1 VAITV
6 APGALQVLVDYADGF
21 VLQVQA
27 CDDVDAALEA
37 LRKAALDLTA
47 LDGSGHA
54 TVSAPVAAPE
64 GPVVRVNGLEVNEDV
79 LPTVADLV
87 SKRLHD
93 AGVSD
98 AVIDVPEPGGDLD
111 GLDTCANAVVL
122 RIFPPPGGGNGAIPS
137 RWVDLASEWV
147 LGDQAPT
154 DEVPLRLLGLEWSVP
169 AADAPSVLHHAA
181 QSRAWCDIVQGNLR
195 ERVRTASLTFGGTP
209 HLALAAGG
217 PACDRGALLA
227 RFELLCEVARDVA
240 AEAAYLCVD
249 FEPTFE
255 DVGLGLSPEGWQAQG
270 GASPNLVAGRLADLL
285 VPDVFP
291 YQVLGPGHLERFVP
305 GAHLDAPPVGQ
316 PLPGDRVEVVVG
328 EAEAWLPLYDGR
340 ESVRREGLELLAP
353 LLATRSEVD
362 DLLAGRPDRVTGGPG
377 GDVISGMPDLD
388 DIRLETLPHT
398 RRGLRLTFLELV
410 AWLAHEPHSDAPV
423 TVSPVVAT
431 YARWFASALDD
442 PTRQRLKPL
451 AGRLIGTASAAP
463 ADGGLPEADRHRAWL
478 ATDWLMRVQAA
489 RWLRAAGLVE
499 AASRLEAV
507 GPIHH
512 HVELLRAVDI
522 MGSALVIAS
531 RRIELNASVAAS
543 GHPGDADLVSEASW
557 EAWEAASESAGWVA
571 ASEASAV
578 GIPSDL
584 AYATDLRVIE
594 CARDPRVRAELD
606 AAGRTIG
613 DTAWATAIR
622 AVADSAWSAAWAA
635 AHRAVDQLAVV
646 PLGTALDRAGR
657 AAYARAEVDDPDLAM
672 ERAEAA
678 AVDRLAQVALDTGQ
692 RAVGQHPWDAAR
704 AAAAAADGGS
714 LWSLVQG
721 LAADAVDRAP
731 WEAGMA
737 AARTA
742 VDEVLRGAPELV
754 ARSVGAALA
763 KETASAAAR
772 GIAGRATAV
781 ARAQGADALTATDA
795 AHDALGPV
803 ALDLQDAALAF
814 LEALVEVPSS
824 PAS

>member
-1 VAITV
+1 MAITV

-37 LRKAALDLTA
+37 LRKAALDLAA
-47 LDGSGHA
+47 LDGSGHTA
-54 TVSAPVAAPE
+54 VSAPVAAPE
-64 GPVVRVNGLEVNEDV
+64 GPVVRVNGLEVDEDV
-79 LPTVADLV
+79 LATVPDLV

-98 AVIDVPEPGGDLD
+98 AIVDVPEPGGALD
-111 GLDTCANAVVL
+111 ALDTCANAVVL
-122 RIFPPPGGGNGAIPS
+122 RIFPRPGGANGAIPS
-137 RWVDLASEWV
+137 RWVDLAGEWV
-147 LGDQAPT
+147 LGDHAPT
-154 DEVPLRLLGLEWSVP
+154 DAVPLRLLGLEWSVT

-227 RFELLCEVARDVA
+227 RFELLCEVARDIA

-255 DVGLGLSPEGWQAQG
+255 DVGLGLSPHGWQAEG

-291 YQVLGPGHLERFVP
+291 YQVIGPGHLERFVP
-305 GAHLDAPPVGQ
+305 GAHVDAPPVGV
-316 PLPGDRVEVVVG
+316 PLPGDRVEVAVG
-328 EAEAWLPLYDGR
+328 EPEAWLPLYEGR
-340 ESVRREGLELLAP
+340 EAVRREGLELLAP

-362 DLLAGRPDRVTGGPG
+362 DLMAGQPDRGPSGPG
-377 GDVISGMPDLD
+377 GDVISGMPDLQ
-388 DIRLETLPHT
+388 DIRLETLPHS

-442 PTRQRLKPL
+442 AARQELKPL
-451 AGRLIGTASAAP
+451 AARLVGTASAAP
-463 ADGGLPEADRHRAWL
+463 GGGLPEADRARAWL
-478 ATDWLMRVQAA
+478 ATDWLMRVQAV

-507 GPIHH
+507 GPIRH

-522 MGSALVIAS
+522 MGSALAIAS

-543 GHPGDADLVSEASW
+543 GHPGDADLVGEASW

-606 AAGRTIG
+606 VTGRTIG
-613 DTAWATAIR
+613 DSAWATAIR
-622 AVADSAWSAAWAA
+622 AVADSAWAAGWAA

-646 PLGTALDRAGR
+646 PLGTALDRAAR

-678 AVDRLAQVALDTGQ
+678 AVDRLAQVALDAEGSTAGP
-692 RAVGQHPWDAAR
+692 HPWDAAR
-704 AAAAAADGGS
+704 DAAAAADGGS

-721 LAADAVDRAP
+721 LAGDAVDRAP
-731 WEAGMA
+731 WEAGMD
-737 AARTA
+737 AARAA
-742 VDEVLRGAPELV
+742 VDQVLQGAPELV
-754 ARSVGAALA
+754 ARAVGAALA

-781 ARAQGADALTATDA
+781 ARAQGADPLAATDA
-795 AHDALGPV
+795 AHDALGPI
-803 ALDLQDAALAF
+803 ANELQQAALAF
-814 LEALVEVPSS
+814 LDALVEVPGD
-824 PAS
+824 PRP